1 MKFPSWIIFLFKIK
15 MKNLNWFNKAIFFF
29 NIVLTV
35 LTFIAYILPFLA
47 PKLFPILSVLTLF
60 LPLMLILNL
69 LFFVYWLIQIKKQ
82 MLLSGIVL
90 LLGITFVT
98 KFYKFSETN
107 LPKDENDFIV
117 MSYNV
122 RLFNLYDWIKR
133 DNVSNEISTF
143 IKEQTPDILCI
154 QEYSKNNEVD
164 FRIYKHKYIF
174 IEGKNTK
181 LGQAIFSKYPIV
193 DEGIIE
199 FPNSTNNA
207 VFADIKRGKDTIRVY
222 SIHLQSIKITPDV
235 HEIDENIQGVSQ
247 NQSKRILRR
256 MSTSFK
262 SQQNQ
267 AEIIKKHKLECKYP
281 VIICGDMNNSPYSF
295 VYRSIKGDLND
306 AFEEAGSGF
315 GETYSFKYYPARIDY
330 IFSDKKFVVK
340 QFSSFSEFRNSDHF
354 PIVTR
359 LAFDKE
365 K

>member
-1 MKFPSWIIFLFKIK
+1 MKKLG
-15 MKNLNWFNKAIFFF
+15 WFNKVIFFL

-35 LTFIAYILPFLA
+35 LTFVAYILPFLA

-69 LFFVYWLIQIKKQ
+69 IFFGYWVIQFKRQ

-90 LLGITFVT
+90 LLGITFIT
-98 KFYKFSETN
+98 KFYKLSETN
-107 LPKDENDFIV
+107 TPIEEDDFIV

-122 RLFNLYDWIKR
+122 RLFNLYDWIDR
-133 DNVSNEISTF
+133 DVSLSISDF
-143 IKEQTPDILCI
+143 IKEQTPDVLCV
-154 QEYSKNNEVD
+154 QEFSNQNNVD
-164 FRIYKHKYIF
+164 FRVYKHKYVF

-193 DEGIIE
+193 NQGVIP

-207 VFADIKRGKDTIRVY
+207 IYADIKRGKDTIRVY

-247 NQSKRILRR
+247 DKSKRMFRR
-256 MSTSFK
+256 MSSSFT
-262 SQQNQ
+262 SQQKQ
-267 AEIIKKHKLECKYP
+267 AEIIKKHKSDCSYP
-281 VIICGDMNNSPYSF
+281 LIICGDLNNSPFSF
-295 VYRSIKGDLND
+295 VYRSVKGDLND

-315 GETYSFKYYPARIDY
+315 GSTYNFKYFPARIDY
-330 IFSDKKFVVK
+330 IFTDKKFEVK
-340 QFSSFSEFRNSDHF
+340 QFSSFPNFKNSDHF
-354 PIVTR
+354 PIVAR
-359 LAFDKE
+359 LAFEKE

>member
-1 MKFPSWIIFLFKIK
+1 MNKLG
-15 MKNLNWFNKAIFFF
+15 WFNKGIFYI
-29 NIVLTV
+29 NIVLTI
-35 LTFIAYILPFLA
+35 LTFMAYILPFLA
-47 PKLFPILSVLTLF
+47 PKLFPLLSVFTLF

-69 LFFVYWLIQIKKQ
+69 LFFGYWLLQFKRQ
-82 MLLSGIVL
+82 MLLSGVVL
-90 LLGITFVT
+90 LLGITFVS

-107 LPKDENDFIV
+107 LPKEENDFVV

-133 DNVSNEISTF
+133 DDVSDKISVF

-154 QEYSKNNEVD
+154 QEFSKRNEVD

-193 DEGIIE
+193 NEGVIP

-207 VFADIKRGKDTIRVY
+207 VYADIKRGKDTIRVY

-247 NQSKRILRR
+247 HQSKRIFRR
-256 MSTSFK
+256 MSSSFK
-262 SQQNQ
+262 LQQQQ
-267 AEIIKKHKLECKYP
+267 AEIIKKHKSDCNYP
-281 VIICGDMNNSPYSF
+281 IIVCGDMNNSPFSF

-306 AFEEAGSGF
+306 TFEEAGKGF
-315 GETYSFKYYPARIDY
+315 GTTYNFKYYPARIDY
-330 IFSDKKFVVK
+330 IFADKQFKVK
-340 QFSSFSEFRNSDHF
+340 QFQSFPNFKNSDHF
-354 PIVTR
+354 PIVSR

-365 K
+365 